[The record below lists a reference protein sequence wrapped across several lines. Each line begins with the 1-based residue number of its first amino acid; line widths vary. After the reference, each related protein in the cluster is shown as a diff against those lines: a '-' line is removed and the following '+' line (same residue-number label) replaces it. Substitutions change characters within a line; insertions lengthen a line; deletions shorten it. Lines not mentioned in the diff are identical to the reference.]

1 MCRDQQQQL
10 DEQAIVITELQ
21 QQLADAHAVAAVATS
36 ELSHLKIQSALDNR
50 EEDIEALQTQ
60 VAQQAT
66 DLQQEKCDSDL
77 LLGWIAG
84 LQKNLDDT
92 EAAAA
97 GRKQQL
103 DGALKDLAEE
113 RQRLVEVAAKLQQVG
128 CCC

>member
-1 MCRDQQQQL
+1 MCGDQQQQL
-10 DEQAIVITELQ
+10 DEQDIAITELQ
-21 QQLADAHAVAAVATS
+21 QQLADVQAAAAAATS

-50 EEDIEALQTQ
+50 DEDIADLQKE

-66 DLQQEKCDSDL
+66 DLQQEKCDSEL
-77 LLGWIAG
+77 LLGWIVG
-84 LQKNLDDT
+84 LQSDLDDT

-97 GRKQQL
+97 GTKQQL
-103 DGALKDLAEE
+103 DGALNELAEE